1 MEGGTSEDAAL
12 GLLTLNHVEEVL
24 DGHLVTSQGLLV
36 VFGFVFLSGLAGE
49 IDGFLRRDGVK
60 EKTSGDTRDVQSV
73 INSQE
78 IFNAGL
84 ASYLVEMLFKK

>member
-73 INSQE
+73 ISNQE

-84 ASYLVEMLFKK
+84 ASYLVEM